1 MAHGL
6 AAQSGGALTLESVV
20 GIGTVASIW
29 LPEAEAAKQA
39 VKVHERNVVEL
50 KTSNRLRVLVVD
62 DQDLVR
68 QSLADMLSELG
79 HDVMDASSGAQALQI
94 LGSETAFAL
103 LVTDYS
109 MPSMTGV
116 ELIAKAQ
123 ESGHELRTL
132 IVSGERKSTR
142 MN

>member
-1 MAHGL
+1 MDEAQLERAVEPFYSTKAVGKGTGLGLSMAHGL

-62 DQDLVR
+62 DQDMVR
-68 QSLADMLSELG
+68 KRQADMLSALG
-79 HDVMDASSGAQALQI
+79 HYVRDDSVGAR
-94 LGSETAFAL
+94 SEERM
-103 LVTDYS
+103 VGNECVS
-109 MPSMTGV
+109 TG
-116 ELIAKAQ
+116 
-123 ESGHELRTL
+123 R
-132 IVSGERKSTR
+132 
-142 MN
+142 

>member
-1 MAHGL
+1 MDEAQLERGVEPFYSKKAVWKGTGLGLSMAHGL
-6 AAQSGGALTLESVV
+6 AAQSVGALTLESVV

-79 HDVMDASSGAQALQI
+79 HDVMDASQGTHTLQI
-94 LGSETAFAL
+94 LGSERSEEHT
-103 LVTDYS
+103 S
-109 MPSMTGV
+109 
-116 ELIAKAQ
+116 ELQ
-123 ESGHELRTL
+123 SL
-132 IVSGERKSTR
+132 
-142 MN
+142 

>member
-1 MAHGL
+1 MRISDWSSDVCSSDL
-6 AAQSGGALTLESVV
+6 
-20 GIGTVASIW
+20 
-29 LPEAEAAKQA
+29 AEAAKQA

-94 LGSETAFAL
+94 LGSETAFDL

-109 MPSMTGV
+109 MPSMMGV
-116 ELIAKAQ
+116 ELIAKAK
-123 ESGHELRTL
+123 ESGHELGTL
-132 IVSGERKSTR
+132 IVSGYSDVNERFDIPGVVRLAKIGR
-142 MN
+142 AHV